1 MFNDTKVIPARL
13 YARKPTGGKVEV
25 FLVRGQ
31 GDFATHA
38 HGWTESWHTLV
49 RGLGRFDAGSFLALE
64 GTLRAELVSRGEKG
78 ACVLRFHGIGGS
90 GVLSSAQAI
99 GQIPLPPYFEA
110 ARKVRNDS
118 EDVDDSDRYQTVYAT
133 SPGAVA
139 APTAGLH
146 FTPEL
151 LARLESDGHQLAR
164 VTLHVGPGTFR
175 PVSDDDPSQHIL
187 DAEWYDVSPV
197 SAAIIEAARREGR
210 PIVAVGTTVVRTL
223 ETLGRRGAIGPEQGF
238 TDILILPGERFH
250 VVTDLITNFHL
261 PKSSLLML
269 VSAFAGREPVLAAY
283 TDAVAR
289 GYRFYSY
296 GDAMFIRSE
305 DRSSR

>member
-1 MFNDTKVIPARL
+1 M
-13 YARKPTGGKVEV
+13 EV
-25 FLVRGQ
+25 FLVRGL
-31 GDFATHA
+31 GDFAPHA
-38 HGWTESWHTLV
+38 QGWTESWHTLI
-49 RGLGRFDAGSFLALE
+49 RGLGRFDAGAFLAFE
-64 GTLRAELVSRGEKG
+64 GSLRAELVSRGEKG
-78 ACVLRFHGIGGS
+78 ACVLRFHGDDGT
-90 GVLSSAQAI
+90 GVLSSAQSI
-99 GQIPLPPYFEA
+99 GQIPLPPYIEA
-110 ARKVRNDS
+110 ARKIRHDS
-118 EDVDDSDRYQTVYAT
+118 EGVDDSDRYQTVYAT

-151 LARLESDGHQLAR
+151 MARLEADGHQLAR

-175 PVSDDDPSQHIL
+175 PVSGEDPSQHLL
-187 DAEWYDVSPV
+187 DAEWYNVSPV
-197 SAAIIEAARREGR
+197 AASLIEAARREGR
-210 PIVAVGTTVVRTL
+210 PIIAVGTTVVRTL
-223 ETLGRRGAIGPEQGF
+223 ETLGRLGPIAPGQGF
-238 TDILILPGERFH
+238 TDILILPGDRFQ

-305 DRSSR
+305 DRLS